1 MTLGQGEHAMT
12 LNKETQSLADVARE
26 AIAVQNACNL
36 SGVAHSFLDAIA
48 TIRNSASGTREVNT
62 HPIVTLYISKLASLN
77 GTDCLCGDCMDSF
90 SRAMDAC
97 KKLVKDGA
105 L

>member
-1 MTLGQGEHAMT
+1 MT

-26 AIAVQNACNL
+26 AIQIQDACNL

-62 HPIVTLYISKLASLN
+62 HAIVTLYVSKFASLN
-77 GTDCLCGDCMDSF
+77 GTDCLCSDCMDAF
-90 SRAMDAC
+90 SKAMDAC
-97 KKLVKDGA
+97 KAIAGVKSTSEVSR
-105 L
+105 